1 MNKEQKKFN
10 KVMKLR
16 KNRRGYLK
24 QRNLQRNNAKK

>member
-16 KNRRGYLK
+16 KHRKGYLK
-24 QRNLQRNNAKK
+24 QRNLKNNNAKR